1 MFTREFP
8 SFHPHLC
15 LSRTMHRIPLR
26 NSARKVALAAASRVS
41 SPTFSPLFA
50 RLNMPTE
57 QRTLVAHLCYRQA
70 WFVLSF
76 PHSTARLLADFLR
89 PSRLVSHSIRR
100 FAAASEVSSILES
113 RISGTSVGGNVEETG
128 RVLSAPVF
136 MPWPFIILLTIFFQ
150 VSVTVSDAFGV
161 SRTCKV

>member
-8 SFHPHLC
+8 SF
-15 LSRTMHRIPLR
+15 S
-26 NSARKVALAAASRVS
+26 S
-41 SPTFSPLFA
+41 SPLPLPDNAQNPTTKLGPQGRFGRCLQSEFPSFFSLVCTSKH
-50 RLNMPTE
+50 PTE

-89 PSRLVSHSIRR
+89 PSRLVFHSICR

-136 MPWPFIILLTIFFQ
+136 MPWPFIILLTIFF
-150 VSVTVSDAFGV
+150 
-161 SRTCKV
+161 RCW